1 MPSDAPA
8 IDKEEVTAIQPDTE
22 QVVEE
27 AETLTTPDPVVAKTD
42 NIISS
47 PAKIANELTDDAAL
61 WTPVIDNLKAFGDT
75 TVTATDTSWLFIFFA
90 GFLGGLIALLTPC
103 VWPMIPMTVSFFLKR
118 TKTGR
123 KPSAMH

>member
-90 GFLGGLIALLTPC
+90 GFLGGCCPADTLCMA
-103 VWPMIPMTVSFFLKR
+103 MIPMTVSFFLKR